1 MPGSAP
7 ATGTA
12 GQPPEEGT
20 TVPAPRTL
28 PFFLP
33 VRQGNLPTL
42 RRAGELGPMTE
53 RWDVIVIGGSAAGLS
68 AALMLGRACRTVLVL
83 DAGEPRNRFSAHMH
97 GVLGHEGEEPA
108 TLLARG
114 RREISAYGVEY
125 RQGLVTEVTE
135 QGDGVKVSVEGADAQ
150 QARAVI
156 VASGM
161 TDRLPGIPGLAK
173 YWGSSVLH
181 CPYCHGW
188 EVRGRRLG
196 VLTTSPIGLHQAQLI
211 RQWSEHVVVF
221 TAGLDALDEATR
233 QRLRA
238 RDMRLVGAPV
248 TEVLGDDQ
256 QLRSVR
262 TSDGEVIE
270 LDALFT
276 APEAVPHDGFLTH
289 LGLERGETPM
299 GSFLTVD
306 ATGKTSGERIWAAG
320 NVVNPAANVPM
331 SINAGTVA
339 AGAVNM
345 TLIME
350 DFDQASTGAGV

>member
-1 MPGSAP
+1 
-7 ATGTA
+7 
-12 GQPPEEGT
+12 
-20 TVPAPRTL
+20 
-28 PFFLP
+28 
-33 VRQGNLPTL
+33 
-42 RRAGELGPMTE
+42 MTE

-68 AALMLGRACRTVLVL
+68 AALMLGRACRNVLVV
-83 DAGEPRNRFSAHMH
+83 DASEPRNRFSAHMH
-97 GVLGHEGEEPA
+97 GVLGHDGDEPA
-108 TLLARG
+108 TLLERG
-114 RREISAYGVEY
+114 RQEISAYGVEL
-125 RQGLVTEVTE
+125 RRGLVTGVTE
-135 QGDGVKVSVEGADAQ
+135 QEDGVEVSIEGAGAQ
-150 QARAVI
+150 HARAVI

-161 TDRLPGIPGLAK
+161 TDRLPDVPGLAK
-173 YWGSSVLH
+173 YWGTSVLH

-211 RQWSEHVVVF
+211 RQWSEQVVVF
-221 TAGLDALDEATR
+221 TAGLEDLDEATR

-248 TEVLGDDQ
+248 TEVLGDDK
-256 QLRSVR
+256 QLRSVH
-262 TSDGEVIE
+262 TSDGELIE

-276 APEAVPHDGFLTH
+276 APEAVPHDGFLAH

-306 ATGKTSGERIWAAG
+306 ATGKTGSERIWAAG
-320 NVVNPAANVPM
+320 NVVNPAANVSM

-345 TLIME
+345 ALIME
-350 DFDQASTGAGV
+350 DFDQATTGPGV